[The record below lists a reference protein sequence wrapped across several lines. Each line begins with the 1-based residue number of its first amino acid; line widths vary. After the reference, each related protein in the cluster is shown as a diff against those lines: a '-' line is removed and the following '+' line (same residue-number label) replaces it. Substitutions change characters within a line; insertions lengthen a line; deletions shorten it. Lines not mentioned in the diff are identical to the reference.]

1 MGENG
6 ERSLEEI
13 SWGRGIGS
21 NLNCREKVDEVRHDE
36 DLGKVLDGDGDG
48 WIPEIITRLGM
59 CRMNLSFLALAVE
72 WLVMPFT
79 IRKVSL
85 R

>member
-1 MGENG
+1 MQRDGGIWGVQVGENG

-48 WIPEIITRLGM
+48 WR
-59 CRMNLSFLALAVE
+59 RKRQD
-72 WLVMPFT
+72 LVT
-79 IRKVSL
+79 AWV
-85 R
+85 